1 MASQTTCAVSIQD
14 RSNGERQPI
23 VCPSPRPG
31 PPMVRAIDRSMAGW
45 LAPAHHS
52 CRVSFGRENPSE
64 QDRYRAPRA
73 VASTN
78 NSWVRAQL
86 DPSSRP
92 ADLHCIERTGRDGMA
107 DAVRSRQVWYVCHGP
122 AGGGGGDGDGEVVR
136 GRQRRRAAQRRQARR
151 LVYSRVPVAAAW
163 ARHHR
168 IASPA
173 RLLGMGAGR
182 VGVCTAR
189 TRTDLAVEI
198 LFVWLVLVGTP

>member
-1 MASQTTCAVSIQD
+1 
-14 RSNGERQPI
+14 
-23 VCPSPRPG
+23 
-31 PPMVRAIDRSMAGW
+31 
-45 LAPAHHS
+45 
-52 CRVSFGRENPSE
+52 
-64 QDRYRAPRA
+64 
-73 VASTN
+73 
-78 NSWVRAQL
+78 
-86 DPSSRP
+86 
-92 ADLHCIERTGRDGMA
+92 MA

-122 AGGGGGDGDGEVVR
+122 AGGGGGGGDGDGEVVR

-189 TRTDLAVEI
+189 TRTDLPVEI

>member
-14 RSNGERQPI
+14 RSKGERQPI
-23 VCPSPRPG
+23 VCPRPG
-31 PPMVRAIDRSMAGW
+31 PPMVRAMAGW
-45 LAPAHHS
+45 RPPITRVVCRSDGRTPANRIVIGLPGLS
-52 CRVSFGRENPSE
+52 RQPTTAGYV
-64 QDRYRAPRA
+64 
-73 VASTN
+73 
-78 NSWVRAQL
+78 L

-92 ADLHCIERTGRDGMA
+92 ADLHCIALNGRDGMA